1 MNRMNALLA
10 TRRAARQE
18 QADESVARILEDAC
32 RHGLDLLVVGS
43 LGKGDFRLHSDVD
56 LLVRGTITPARRAL
70 AERLVARHLR
80 HTGLPYDLIF
90 EADLSPDRL
99 AELLHDLV

>member
-18 QADESVARILEDAC
+18 QADESVARILEDAR

-56 LLVRGTITPARRAL
+56 LLVRGAITPARRAL
-70 AERLVARHLR
+70 AERLVAQHLR
-80 HTGLPYDLIF
+80 HTGLPYDLLF

-99 AELLHDLV
+99 ADLLHDLV